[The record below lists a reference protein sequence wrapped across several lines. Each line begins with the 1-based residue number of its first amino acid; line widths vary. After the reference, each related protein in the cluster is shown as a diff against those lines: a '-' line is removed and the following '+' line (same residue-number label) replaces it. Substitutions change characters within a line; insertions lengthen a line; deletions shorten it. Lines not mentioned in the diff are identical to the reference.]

1 MSENKS
7 SKQWILP
14 LLIIPLLLL
23 LFTAYLVLNYANG
36 RPIFS
41 LPFASEE
48 VTDTKVT
55 SSKNS
60 EIEQRLKLAN
70 AEIKKLRAK
79 TTDQAELIQ
88 AKEQE
93 VVRLIAERDRLKN
106 TPATPATT
114 GTDKS
119 ASKKTADVTDVY
131 AEMTPKDAANIF
143 NELSPT
149 EVVSIIKEIDAEQQ
163 AAIMAKMDPKKAAA
177 LTQLLAVQ

>member
-1 MSENKS
+1 MSDQKS

-41 LPFASEE
+41 LPFSSEE
-48 VTDTKVT
+48 VADQQVT
-55 SSKNS
+55 STKNADV
-60 EIEQRLKLAN
+60 EQRLKLAN
-70 AEIKKLRAK
+70 AEIKKLRTK
-79 TTDQAELIQ
+79 TTDQADIIQ

-93 VVRLIAERDRLKN
+93 VVRLIAERDRLKK
-106 TPATPATT
+106 TPATPAVAADETT
-114 GTDKS
+114 TK
-119 ASKKTADVTDVY
+119 KKTANVTDVY
-131 AEMTPKDAANIF
+131 AEMPPKDAANIL

-149 EVVSIIKEIDAEQQ
+149 EVVPIIQKIEAEQQ

-177 LTQLLAVQ
+177 LTQLLAVE

>member
-1 MSENKS
+1 MSETKS

-41 LPFASEE
+41 LPFTSEE
-48 VTDTKVT
+48 VADTKT
-55 SSKNS
+55 TTSKNP

-106 TPATPATT
+106 TPATPAAA
-114 GTDKS
+114 DKP
-119 ASKKTADVTDVY
+119 APKKTADVTDVY

-149 EVVSIIKEIDAEQQ
+149 EVVTIIKEIDAEQQ

>member
-1 MSENKS
+1 MSDQKS

-41 LPFASEE
+41 MPFSSEE
-48 VTDTKVT
+48 TTTQSST
-55 SSKNS
+55 SSQQADLEK
-60 EIEQRLKLAN
+60 RLKLAN
-70 AEIKKLRAK
+70 AEIKKLRV
-79 TTDQAELIQ
+79 QATEQADVLQ

-93 VVRLIAERDRLKN
+93 VVRLIAERDRLKKTPV
-106 TPATPATT
+106 TPAATSEE
-114 GTDKS
+114 TDK
-119 ASKKTADVTDVY
+119 KKKAANVTDVY
-131 AEMTPKDAANIF
+131 AEMPPKEAANIL

-149 EVVSIIKEIDAEQQ
+149 EVVPIIQDIDAEQQ

-177 LTQLLAVQ
+177 LTQLLAVE

>member
-41 LPFASEE
+41 LPFTSEE
-48 VTDTKVT
+48 VADTKATT
-55 SSKNS
+55 SKKP

-106 TPATPATT
+106 TPATPATA
-114 GTDKS
+114 DKT
-119 ASKKTADVTDVY
+119 APKKTADVTDVY

-149 EVVSIIKEIDAEQQ
+149 EVVTIIKEIDAEQQ

>member
-1 MSENKS
+1 MSETKS

-36 RPIFS
+36 RPVFS
-41 LPFASEE
+41 LPFTSEE
-48 VTDTKVT
+48 VADTKATT
-55 SSKNS
+55 SKKP

-106 TPATPATT
+106 TPATPAAA
-114 GTDKS
+114 DKP
-119 ASKKTADVTDVY
+119 APKKTADVTDVY

-149 EVVSIIKEIDAEQQ
+149 EVVTIIKEIDAEQQ

>member
-48 VTDTKVT
+48 VTNTKVT
-55 SSKNS
+55 SSKSS

-106 TPATPATT
+106 TPATPAATNKPT
-114 GTDKS
+114 P
-119 ASKKTADVTDVY
+119 KKTADVTDVY